1 VGITL
6 ISMISIYVLGVTQLD
21 RRCSEVGLENNTFE
35 VSSASQFGPRLV
47 GGDGLEPPT
56 LSV

>member
-1 VGITL
+1 VEPASIADELRDRGVPSETL
-6 ISMISIYVLGVTQLD
+6 IPSRQAPSRPPLNHPQPG
-21 RRCSEVGLENNTFE
+21 
-35 VSSASQFGPRLV
+35 LV